1 MTDQQI
7 TNYWYGYLY
16 KNYPFI
22 QWKVEVEADQTIQFH
37 PILLKITGMNLV
49 CKMANVMIQHCQDC
63 NKVDRNFILQN
74 KMIARG
80 IKMLVKDLKTRSSQQ
95 LKQDMSGI

>member
-1 MTDQQI
+1 MSDQEIMTH
-7 TNYWYGYLY
+7 WYKHLY

-63 NKVDRNFILQN
+63 NKGDINFILQN
-74 KMIARG
+74 KMIAND
-80 IKMLVKDLKTRSSQQ
+80 IKRLVASLKTRSAQR
-95 LKQDMSGI
+95 LKQDMP

>member
-1 MTDQQI
+1 MNDQQI
-7 TNYWYGYLY
+7 MDYWYKHLY

-49 CKMANVMIQHCQDC
+49 CKIANAMMQHCQDC
-63 NKVDRNFILQN
+63 NKRDRNFILQN
-74 KMIARG
+74 KMIARE
-80 IKMLVKDLKTRSSQQ
+80 IKVLVKDLKARSSQK
-95 LKQDMSGI
+95 LKQDIP